1 MRQMLFASLRRASPR
16 CRQALASQTRQFA
29 FFRDLSPKS
38 FPHEVLGV
46 DRNASFEEIQKQF
59 RKQVRNNTAR
69 VFVAL
74 VVPQVLPPRCQ
85 RALFHNSQAL
95 LLHPDTN
102 PDASEQAEENFK
114 RLLEAYEELQWR
126 HANDKKTV
134 GNATI
139 RTEYS
144 AYSDSGYT
152 SPDEAKRRYNRPM
165 DEEHASRVFQHFL
178 RNKEIVWEKLNA
190 AWQRN
195 AEYDQRILSDMELR
209 AKHVSRC
216 ALTGTL
222 RLQNLHSSLCSHAE

>member
-59 RKQVRNNTAR
+59 RKQVRNNAAR
-69 VFVAL
+69 ILMHWSCHKCCRLGVN
-74 VVPQVLPPRCQ
+74 VLFFTI
-85 RALFHNSQAL
+85 LQAL